1 MMNIRVECVE
11 PIAGKIAIINK
22 LGEGQDAAWKMEFEV
37 NIGS

>member
-22 LGEGQDAAWKMEFEV
+22 LGGGKGAGQWL
-37 NIGS
+37 